1 MISLKV
7 LNPRPLSYLFS
18 QKFFCVGVFLL
29 VICCLKAD
37 INLNYSN
44 IGSSLNIANSSG
56 IGWSSTGSPFQSDE
70 LPASIQEARWVQLAF
85 PVTGW
90 ASEHRNSTWKLSP
103 WFGTYE
109 PTSAPWVYHEVMGWI
124 YFHQADLNSIWLW
137 KDELGWV
144 WTNQNLYPYLYQ
156 TIPDGWLAL
165 NPQTSRPALVF
176 DFPNDTWFKI
186 EKPSLTISTSIYPEN
201 AGIIDGLRE
210 IHKGEN
216 LALFSRPTEGFVFSH
231 WEGSY
236 SSKDNPLFI
245 DELKSNL
252 SLTANFES
260 VQNILSKGNEYELVS
275 HLNSQ
280 DQRDKAILELALH
293 GRSSLIS
300 NSYSPENFDS
310 QLEFFI
316 HATGDSA
323 SQNPTL
329 IFNKDSGLISHT
341 YAPYSVGKDTI
352 AYLEGSTRGIIQI
365 KGVEFESI
373 SSVQCL
379 KIELS
384 FPNNVIEYRWLAQD
398 SIGNV
403 WLVKSGQNTQ
413 GENRP
418 FILLPKEIKQGWK
431 SWSNFSLIPS
441 SYSLFTTYPL
451 DVHAQGVGN
460 FKNCIE
466 TLVFRESN
474 YQNEYYAPGYG
485 LIKISNP

>member
-1 MISLKV
+1 MILLKV
-7 LNPRPLSYLFS
+7 LSPKPLNYVMRQKLFI
-18 QKFFCVGVFLL
+18 GWLFLL
-29 VICCLKAD
+29 LSCSLKAEVK
-37 INLNYSN
+37 LNFSN
-44 IGSSLNIANSSG
+44 IGSSINIANSSG
-56 IGWSSTGSPFQSDE
+56 IGWSSIGSPFQSDE
-70 LPASIQEARWVQLAF
+70 MPTSIREARWVQLAF

-165 NPQTSRPALVF
+165 NPQTKRPALVF

-186 EKPSLTISTSIYPEN
+186 EKPSISISTSIFPEN

-216 LALFSRPTEGFVFSH
+216 LALFARSKNGFVFSH
-231 WEGSY
+231 WDGSY
-236 SSKDNPLFI
+236 TTEDNPLFV
-245 DELKSNL
+245 DELKTNL

-260 VQNILSKGNEYELVS
+260 VQNIFNKGSENVLVS
-275 HLNSQ
+275 HLKSQ
-280 DQRDKAILELALH
+280 EHKEKAILELALY

-316 HATGDSA
+316 HATGDST
-323 SQNPTL
+323 SKNPTL
-329 IFNKDSGLISHT
+329 IFNDNSGIISHS
-341 YAPYSVGKDTI
+341 YAPYSIEKETI
-352 AYLEGSTRGIIQI
+352 AYLEGSNRGIIKI
-365 KGVEFESI
+365 NGVQLETI
-373 SSVQCL
+373 NSVQCL
-379 KIELS
+379 KIKLS
-384 FPNNVIEYRWLAQD
+384 LPNNQSEYRWLAQD

-403 WLVKSGQNTQ
+403 WLVKSEYNNQVNH
-413 GENRP
+413 EP
-418 FILLPKEIKQGWK
+418 FILLPKESKQGWK
-431 SWSNFSLIPS
+431 SWSDFSLIPS
-441 SYSLFTTYPL
+441 TYSIHTSYPL
-451 DVHAQGVGN
+451 EVFAQGVGN

-466 TLVFRESN
+466 ALIFREPQ

-485 LIKISNP
+485 LVKISIP